1 MPDVF
6 CCRGVNSVL
15 GDVGR
20 VVTNAFKTARD
31 QDQVQIARQLVTV
44 LHHSFGRLPVCSD
57 IHVVESLVSTNDCSR
72 ELDIFPHERVM
83 LSLNIDIA
91 WAWMG
96 TIKFT
101 SLPNIERVADEA
113 TNPPPA
119 LDQMQPVGSGA
130 KFRDRFY
137 QFAPLIDQLLRH
149 RQ

>member
-6 CCRGVNSVL
+6 CCRGVNSGL

-20 VVTNAFKTARD
+20 VVTSAFKTARD

-44 LHHSFGRLPVCSD
+44 LHHSFGQLPVCSD
-57 IHVVESLVSTNDCSR
+57 IHVVESLIPTNDCSC

-101 SLPNIERVADEA
+101 SLNGGRPFNLRADSAILVASSA
-113 TNPPPA
+113 TR
-119 LDQMQPVGSGA
+119 LMLGES
-130 KFRDRFY
+130 F
-137 QFAPLIDQLLRH
+137 ITETTSLRSDAN
-149 RQ
+149 